1 MTSKVRDMTRL
12 RLLCAAAGL
21 LLALLLPVSA
31 SASCADDVVA
41 AATKGSIPGWY
52 SPGCYSRA
60 SRELGSD
67 LRDYSDVPDLIA
79 AARRR
84 DILRRLRIAVAR
96 RAPSGKLRV
105 TFTPVVGSIRVSV
118 FAKKH
123 GRFVVAA
130 IGTMS
135 GTGGTIKARLAKA
148 TRIRV
153 SASYVGAGDKPITV
167 SARLKR

>member
-1 MTSKVRDMTRL
+1 MTRL

-21 LLALLLPVSA
+21 LLALVLPVSA

-41 AATKGSIPGWY
+41 AAGKGSIASWY

-60 SRELGSD
+60 TRLLGSD
-67 LRDYSDVPDLIA
+67 LGAYSDVPDLIA

-84 DILRRLRIAVAR
+84 DTLRRLRIAIAR
-96 RAPSGKLRV
+96 RAPSSKVRV
-105 TFTPVVGSIRVSV
+105 TFTPAVGSIRVAV

-130 IGTMS
+130 IGTMQ
-135 GTGGTIKARLAKA
+135 GGGGTIKARLGKAK
-148 TRIRV
+148 RIRV
-153 SASYVGAGDKPITV
+153 SASYVGAGDRPITV
-167 SARLKR
+167 STTLRR

>member
-1 MTSKVRDMTRL
+1 MTRL

-21 LLALLLPVSA
+21 LLALVLPVSA

-41 AATKGSIPGWY
+41 AAGKGSIVNWY

-60 SRELGSD
+60 TRLLGSD

-84 DILRRLRIAVAR
+84 DTLRRLRIAIAR
-96 RAPSGKLRV
+96 RAPSSKVRV
-105 TFTPVVGSIRVSV
+105 TFTPAVGSIRVAV
-118 FAKKH
+118 FAKRH

-130 IGTMS
+130 IGTMQGS
-135 GTGGTIKARLAKA
+135 GGHDQGEARQGEAHPRQRELRRRGRQAGHGQHHAQALARL
-148 TRIRV
+148 TP
-153 SASYVGAGDKPITV
+153 G
-167 SARLKR
+167 

>member
-1 MTSKVRDMTRL
+1 MTRV

-21 LLALLLPVSA
+21 LLALGLPISA
-31 SASCADDVVA
+31 SASCADDVVG

-60 SRELGSD
+60 SNELGSD

-84 DILRRLRIAVAR
+84 DALRRLRIAVAR
-96 RAPSGKLRV
+96 RAPSGKVRV
-105 TFTPVVGSIRVSV
+105 TFTPAVGSIRVSV

-135 GTGGTIKARLAKA
+135 GSGGTIKARLGKA
-148 TRIRV
+148 RRIRV
-153 SASYVGAGDKPITV
+153 SASYLGAGDRPVTV
-167 SARLKR
+167 STTLKR